1 MHIKF
6 KFKHADIRQKI
17 ISGAID
23 MTFVQRFVER
33 RSAFVAMVL
42 AKRDARYRK

>member
-6 KFKHADIRQKI
+6 NSKHADIRQKI

-23 MTFVQRFVER
+23 MIFVQRFVER
-33 RSAFVAMVL
+33 RRAFLAMQL
-42 AKRDARYRK
+42 AKRDARYKK

>member
-6 KFKHADIRQKI
+6 KCEHADIRQKI

-23 MTFVQRFVER
+23 MTFVQRFLER
-33 RSAFVAMVL
+33 RRAFVAMQL
-42 AKRDARYRK
+42 ARRDARYKK

>member
-6 KFKHADIRQKI
+6 KCEHADIRQKI

-23 MTFVQRFVER
+23 MTFMQRFLER
-33 RSAFVAMVL
+33 REGLCGNAAG
-42 AKRDARYRK
+42 

>member
-1 MHIKF
+1 MNIKF
-6 KFKHADIRQKI
+6 KFTHADIRKKI

-23 MTFVQRFVER
+23 MTFVRMFVER
-33 RSAFVAMVL
+33 RQDFVAMVL